1 MILKIQGEFIPGTQ
15 GWFNILKP
23 INVIYYIRKLKK
35 KNHVI
40 ISIDAIK
47 AFDKLQHPFMIKKK

>member
-1 MILKIQGEFIPGTQ
+1 MVLKIQGGFISHTQ
-15 GWFNILKP
+15 GWFNILKS

-47 AFDKLQHPFMIKKK
+47 AFDKLQHSFMILKK